1 MADSVYGTG
10 DQAGGAAALKLNTE
24 QQTPSPAGDGVL
36 ISREYQNARTMEDF
50 TSPED
55 LYDTLIASI
64 RKYHPSDD
72 ISMVEKAY
80 SIAYN
85 AHKEQKRKSGE
96 PYIIHPLCVAIIL
109 ADLELDKETI
119 VAGLLHDVVEDTVMT
134 NEEICREFGKEV
146 ELLVDGVTKLGQ
158 LSYSADRLEMQAE
171 NLRKMFLAMAK
182 DIRVILI
189 KLADRLH
196 NMRTLQYMKPEKQ
209 KEKARETMDIY
220 APIAQRLGI
229 SRIKVELDDLSLK
242 YLEPEIYY
250 DLVEKVSL
258 KKEERQAFVEE
269 IVRDVS
275 LHTEQAGIH
284 AEIYGRA
291 KHFFSIYKKMVNQG
305 KTIDQIYDLFAVRI
319 IVDSVKDC
327 YAALG
332 IIHEMYKPI
341 PGRFKDYIAMPKENM
356 YQSLHTT
363 LIAPNGSPFEIQI
376 RTFDMHRVA
385 EYGIAAHWKYK
396 EASDGKK
403 VSSQKQEEEKLT
415 WLRQILEWQQEAD
428 NKEFMSLLKSDL
440 NLFNESVYC
449 FTPAGDVKT
458 LPNGSTPIDFAYS
471 IHSAVGNRMV
481 GARVNGKLV
490 TIDYV
495 IQNGDR
501 IEIITSANSRGP
513 SRDWLNIVRST
524 QAKNKIN
531 QWFKQERKEDNII
544 RGREALQNYC
554 KTKNLNSAELL
565 RPEYTDAVTR
575 KYGFKDWESVLAAI
589 GHGGLKEGQIVNKL
603 RENYEKAHQKHLT
616 DEDILAGGMQKDQK
630 KVTRSRSGII
640 VKGIDDVSVRLSKC
654 CSPVPGDEIIGF
666 ITRGRGVTVHRT
678 DCVNIVN
685 LPEEEQGR
693 LIEVE
698 WARDTQGDEKGKLYM
713 AEIRIFARN
722 RTGLLVDITKILTER
737 KIDVQS
743 VSSRMSKQGMATIAY
758 EFQVQGRDELR
769 ELIEKIRQVDSVID
783 VQRTSG

>member
-1 MADSVYGTG
+1 
-10 DQAGGAAALKLNTE
+10 
-24 QQTPSPAGDGVL
+24 
-36 ISREYQNARTMEDF
+36 
-50 TSPED
+50 
-55 LYDTLIASI
+55 
-64 RKYHPSDD
+64 
-72 ISMVEKAY
+72 
-80 SIAYN
+80 
-85 AHKEQKRKSGE
+85 
-96 PYIIHPLCVAIIL
+96 
-109 ADLELDKETI
+109 
-119 VAGLLHDVVEDTVMT
+119 
-134 NEEICREFGKEV
+134 
-146 ELLVDGVTKLGQ
+146 
-158 LSYSADRLEMQAE
+158 
-171 NLRKMFLAMAK
+171 
-182 DIRVILI
+182 
-189 KLADRLH
+189 
-196 NMRTLQYMKPEKQ
+196 
-209 KEKARETMDIY
+209 
-220 APIAQRLGI
+220 
-229 SRIKVELDDLSLK
+229 
-242 YLEPEIYY
+242 
-250 DLVEKVSL
+250 
-258 KKEERQAFVEE
+258 
-269 IVRDVS
+269 
-275 LHTEQAGIH
+275 
-284 AEIYGRA
+284 
-291 KHFFSIYKKMVNQG
+291 
-305 KTIDQIYDLFAVRI
+305 
-319 IVDSVKDC
+319 
-327 YAALG
+327 
-332 IIHEMYKPI
+332 
-341 PGRFKDYIAMPKENM
+341 
-356 YQSLHTT
+356 
-363 LIAPNGSPFEIQI
+363 
-376 RTFDMHRVA
+376 
-385 EYGIAAHWKYK
+385 
-396 EASDGKK
+396 
-403 VSSQKQEEEKLT
+403 
-415 WLRQILEWQQEAD
+415 
-428 NKEFMSLLKSDL
+428 MSLLKSDL

-565 RPEYTDAVTR
+565 RPEYTEAVTR

-603 RENYEKAHQKHLT
+603 RENYEKDHQKHLT

-640 VKGIDDVSVRLSKC
+640 VKGIDGVSVRLSKC

-698 WARDTQGDEKGKLYM
+698 WARDERGDDSGKLYM

-743 VSSRMSKQGMATIAY
+743 ISSRMSKQGMATISY
-758 EFQVQGRDELR
+758 EFQVQSRDELR
-769 ELIEKIRQVDSVID
+769 ELIEKIRQVDNVID